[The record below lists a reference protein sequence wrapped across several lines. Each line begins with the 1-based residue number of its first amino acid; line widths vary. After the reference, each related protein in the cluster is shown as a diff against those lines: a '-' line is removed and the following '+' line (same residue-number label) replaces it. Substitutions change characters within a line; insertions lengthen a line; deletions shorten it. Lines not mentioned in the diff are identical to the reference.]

1 MYVSHRWLLELE
13 GLFSDGFF
21 FFVEEV
27 VSVLVPRGSFGNGCE
42 NFSSTIISLAGFDF
56 PLSHASGF

>member
-1 MYVSHRWLLELE
+1 M
-13 GLFSDGFF
+13 GF